1 MSICYP
7 YFLVA
12 LIVGTIG
19 LSVPNLHVLDTQEY
33 IFIRNK
39 YRLSLA
45 LISIIVVM
53 FSAFRMI
60 SAASID
66 EYAYRNRF
74 THYAGM
80 DFASV
85 IRESTEPVFSGIVW
99 LSTKIF
105 STNQGIIIITGSLTV
120 LLLLGA
126 IKKYSSDYSFACVV
140 LFVSGVMYTTF
151 NGIQQYL
158 AAAIMIFAF
167 DAAYNKK
174 LRKFLVIVF
183 LCSLIHNSSV
193 FLLLFY
199 LLANEETGSK
209 KMWMYNVAFLIAGLF
224 FYRAVPSIAEN
235 YGVLAEYVDKL
246 TVGHHGVQNITILIN
261 LVPAFLAVICRKGIG
276 DDRVTSA
283 FANITI
289 LHAMIYMLA
298 SIDVYIARLAIFTAP
313 FTVIFLSRIMRYI
326 KDAMIV
332 KLLAIVL
339 YAMVCYLQLRGIVYT
354 FNFVL

>member
-19 LSVPNLHVLDTQEY
+19 LSVPNLHVLDTQKY

-105 STNQGIIIITGSLTV
+105 STNQGIFIITGSLTV

-209 KMWMYNVAFLIAGLF
+209 KMWMYNVLFLIAGLL

-235 YGVLAEYVDKL
+235 YGVLSEYADQL
-246 TVGHHGVQNITILIN
+246 TVGHHGVQSITILIN
-261 LVPAFLAVICRKGIG
+261 LVPAILALMCRRNLGEDK
-276 DDRVTSA
+276 VTSA

-289 LHAMIYMLA
+289 LHAMIYLLA

-326 KDAMIV
+326 KDAAVV
-332 KLLAIVL
+332 KLLAVVL
-339 YAMVCYLQLRGIVYT
+339 YAIVCYLQLQGIVYS